1 MRAKCRSS
9 LPSSKALK
17 ERGSPATNGKTNAS
31 APRSPSKRIGSEPD
45 SKTHLKIPWKC
56 QGARQGNDEAGGRV
70 PRLPRAHRQARLSPA
85 LAGASP
91 PARHCRVPRYPPS
104 CQQPLPWRGSSHL
117 GVPVPCGHLQAAAA
131 RSLRGPDPPEPPQP
145 RRLFPGTSMSFCSVD
160 APRLPL
166 ALYVTLLQSKPPT
179 PARAHF
185 TFCAPPTGSP
195 TKDAST
201 LDVPAVRTRTNPANL
216 EGRPKDGLD
225 PVEGNL
231 STRGQI

>member
-1 MRAKCRSS
+1 MRAKCRSC

-17 ERGSPATNGKTNAS
+17 ERGSPTTNGKTNAS
-31 APRSPSKRIGSEPD
+31 APPLPIQTNRIWARLKNPSGNPMEI
-45 SKTHLKIPWKC
+45 
-56 QGARQGNDEAGGRV
+56 QGARQGSDEAGGRV

-104 CQQPLPWRGSSHL
+104 CQQPLPWRGSTHL
-117 GVPVPCGHLQAAAA
+117 GVPAPCGHLQAAAA

-145 RRLFPGTSMSFCSVD
+145 RRLFPGTCMSFCSVD

-201 LDVPAVRTRTNPANL
+201 LDVPAVRTRTNRANV